1 MMPVCESHADEP
13 YFQRRLRE
21 RMDELRS
28 KIERARAYLR
38 QKLKEFGAV
47 SYKPDNLT
55 FDHAV
60 QMCGGA
66 FDIRMLVLASS
77 ALRG

>member
-1 MMPVCESHADEP
+1 
-13 YFQRRLRE
+13 
-21 RMDELRS
+21 MDELRS

-38 QKLKEFGAV
+38 QTLKEFGAV

-66 FDIRMLVLASS
+66 FDIPLASS